1 MKKQIKLVA
10 LAILLFIACNDLN
23 AQTGIDEFTD
33 TYFTLLEKS
42 PEKAFDFLTKDIKVR
57 AGQESTENMKKQIL
71 FAASQSGVFYGHEKI
86 MERSIGSSLK
96 LLSFLLK
103 YEKDAARLTTIFYKP
118 ADQWILFEYRF
129 DANLVQELKESAKLS
144 SVQE

>member
-1 MKKQIKLVA
+1 MNKQIKLVA
-10 LAILLFIACNDLN
+10 LAIILFIACSDLN

-86 MERSIGSSLK
+86 MERSIGRSLK
-96 LLSFLLK
+96 LVSFLLK
-103 YEKDAARLTTIFYKP
+103 YEKDVVRLTTVFYKP
-118 ADQWILFEYRF
+118 ADQWILFEYQY
-129 DANLVQELKESAKLS
+129 DVSILQELKESAKFG